1 MDEPLK
7 QVTIYTDGGCDPNPG
22 PGGYGVVL
30 LYGGRRKEL
39 SGGFRL
45 TTNNRMEIYAAI
57 QGLEA
62 LKEPCQVTLYSDSD
76 YLVSA
81 MTKGWAER
89 WKTRGW
95 MRNKRE
101 KALNPDL
108 WERLLALCE
117 KHAVTFTWLRGHAGI
132 AENERC
138 DQLSSQAMRRK
149 DLPPDPGY
157 ENRPPDEEAIK
168 ITQEGQP
175 CRKCGAPVV
184 KRKTRKKPK
193 PGQEY
198 VYEYYLLCPECGT
211 TYTVESAK
219 APIRQDPRLF

>member
-1 MDEPLK
+1 MDESK

-30 LYGGRRKEL
+30 LYGGKRKEL

-62 LKEPCQVTLYSDSD
+62 LKVPCQVTLYTDSE
-76 YLVSA
+76 YLVNA
-81 MTKGWAER
+81 MMKGWAKR
-89 WKTRGW
+89 WKERGW
-95 MRNKRE
+95 MRSSKE

-117 KHAVTFTWLRGHAGI
+117 LYQVTFTWLKGHAGI

-138 DQLSSQAMRRK
+138 DQLSARARQQK
-149 DLPPDPGY
+149 DLSPDEYY
-157 ENRPPDEEAIK
+157 ENLPEHEEPVK

-175 CRKCGAPVV
+175 CRKCGTPVV
-184 KRKTRKKPK
+184 KRKPRKKPQFD
-193 PGQEY
+193 QEY
-198 VYEYYLLCPECGT
+198 TLAYYLHCPNCGT
-211 TYTVESAK
+211 SYIVEAAK
-219 APIRQDPRLF
+219 KALDRPPRLF